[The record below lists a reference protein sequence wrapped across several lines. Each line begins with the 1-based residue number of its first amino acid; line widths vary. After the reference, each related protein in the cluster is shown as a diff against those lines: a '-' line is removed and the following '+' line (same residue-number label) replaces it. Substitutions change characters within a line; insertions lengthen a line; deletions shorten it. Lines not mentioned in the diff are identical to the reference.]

1 MIVDLDSPA
10 STPDRSGRGGD
21 HVVPYPVPAGLLDE
35 IAASL
40 EETAAGSVE
49 LVGGDH
55 LSREVLVGWQV
66 GVLVRL
72 LPHGIQTV
80 RGVDDH
86 VVRRVRAV
94 LRLTEDAR

>member
-10 STPDRSGRGGD
+10 PTPDRSGHAGD

-40 EETAAGSVE
+40 DRAAGSVE
-49 LVGGDH
+49 LVGGDD
-55 LSREVLVGWQV
+55 LPREVRVGWQV

-94 LRLTEDAR
+94 LRLTEEA